1 MKQHNYLIVVDV
13 QKDFVDGVLGTPEA
27 VAMIPYL
34 AKKIKGFKGEII
46 FTQDTHDRDYLS
58 TIEGK
63 KLPVIHCVKNTPGWH
78 FEAAILPYTKGKKVF
93 QKPTFGSEKL
103 VNYIKKQHQISPIQS
118 LEVVG
123 ICTDIC
129 VISNVM
135 MLKAALPNITIKV
148 DAKACAGVTPQ
159 SHMRA
164 LESMASV
171 HIDIQK

>member
-1 MKQHNYLIVVDV
+1 MKENKYLIVVDV
-13 QKDFVDGVLGTPEA
+13 QKDFVDGVLGTQEA
-27 VAMIPYL
+27 VKMMPYL
-34 AKKIKGFKGEII
+34 VNKIKTFKGDII
-46 FTQDTHDRDYLS
+46 FTQDTHDQQYFS
-58 TIEGK
+58 TIEGQ
-63 KLPVIHCVKNTPGWH
+63 KLPVLHCVKNTPGWN
-78 FEAAILPYTKGKKVF
+78 FDANILPLTKGKKIF

-103 VNYIKKQHQISPIQS
+103 VNYLKKQHKNSPIAT

-135 MLKAALPNITIKV
+135 MLKAALPNVTIKV

-159 SHMRA
+159 SHLRA
-164 LESMASV
+164 LDAMASV

>member
-1 MKQHNYLIVVDV
+1 MKEKNYLIVVDV

-34 AKKIKGFKGEII
+34 VKKIKNFNGELM
-46 FTQDTHDRDYLS
+46 FTQDTHDKSYLS

-63 KLPVIHCVKNTPGWH
+63 KLPVLHCMKNTPGWN
-78 FEAAILPYTKGKKVF
+78 FAAAILPYTKGKKIF

-103 VNYIKKQHQISPIQS
+103 VNYIKKQHQTSPIQS
-118 LEVVG
+118 IEVVG

-135 MLKAALPNITIKV
+135 MLKAALPNVVIKV
-148 DAKACAGVTPQ
+148 DSKACAGVTPL
-159 SHMRA
+159 SHQRA
-164 LESMASV
+164 LEAMASV